1 MIKKIIILCSVF
13 FLSLTPVMAEKSPE
27 AEAFV
32 MGVSNRVIEI
42 LNLSTAQKKEDA
54 FRALLNEKANL
65 NRISAFTLG
74 KYRRQISS
82 TQLQEFQ
89 SLFETMITKVYANR
103 LGSYEDQQ
111 IVVLGSEKKKK
122 DYLVETELR
131 FSDGRDPIAIVWRLR
146 QEEDGRITL
155 FDLRVLGIWMALE
168 QRETFLSIL
177 KNNNEEFNVLLDN
190 LRQQIAAG
198 STVTSVYTVCI

>member
-1 MIKKIIILCSVF
+1 MLKRFIILCSVF
-13 FLSLTPVMAEKSPE
+13 FLSLTPVVAEKSPE

-32 MGVSNRVIEI
+32 MDVSNQVIEI
-42 LNLSTAQKKEDA
+42 LNLTTAQEKEDE
-54 FRALLNEKANL
+54 FRALLNNKANL
-65 NRISAFTLG
+65 KRIAAFTLG
-74 KYRRQISS
+74 KYRRQLSPAE
-82 TQLQEFQ
+82 LQEFQ

-103 LGSYEDQQ
+103 LGSYEDQK

-131 FSDGRDPIAIVWRLR
+131 FNDGSDPIAIVWRLR
-146 QEEDGRITL
+146 QENDGRITL

-177 KNNNEEFNVLLDN
+177 KNNNEDFNVLLDN
-190 LRQQIAAG
+190 LRQQISAG
-198 STVTSVYTVCI
+198 STVTSD

>member
-1 MIKKIIILCSVF
+1 MFNRIIILCSVF
-13 FLSLTPVMAEKSPE
+13 FLSLSPVVAEKSPE

-32 MGVSNRVIEI
+32 MDVSNQVIEI
-42 LNLSTAQKKEDA
+42 LNLTTAQEKEDE
-54 FRALLNEKANL
+54 FRVLLNNKANL
-65 NRISAFTLG
+65 KRIAAFTLG
-74 KYRRQISS
+74 KYRRQLSL
-82 TQLQEFQ
+82 TELQEFQ

-103 LGSYEDQQ
+103 LGSYEDQK

-131 FSDGRDPIAIVWRLR
+131 FNDGSDPIAIVWRLR
-146 QEEDGRITL
+146 QEKDGRITL

-177 KNNNEEFNVLLDN
+177 KNNNEDFNVLLDN
-190 LRQQIAAG
+190 LRQQISAG
-198 STVTSVYTVCI
+198 STVTSD

>member
-1 MIKKIIILCSVF
+1 MLKRFIILCSVL
-13 FLSLTPVMAEKSPE
+13 FLSLTPVVAEKSPE

-32 MGVSNRVIEI
+32 MDVSNQVIEI
-42 LNLSTAQKKEDA
+42 LNLTTAQEKEDE
-54 FRALLNEKANL
+54 FRALLNNKANL
-65 NRISAFTLG
+65 KRIAAFTLG
-74 KYRRQISS
+74 KYRRQLSPAE
-82 TQLQEFQ
+82 LLEFQ

-103 LGSYEDQQ
+103 LGSYEDQK

-131 FSDGRDPIAIVWRLR
+131 FNDGSDPIAIVWRLR
-146 QEEDGRITL
+146 QENDGRITI

-177 KNNNEEFNVLLDN
+177 KNNNEDFNVLLDN
-190 LRQQIAAG
+190 LRQQISAG
-198 STVTSVYTVCI
+198 STVTSD

>member
-1 MIKKIIILCSVF
+1 MLKRFIILCSVF
-13 FLSLTPVMAEKSPE
+13 FLSLTPVVAEKSPE

-32 MGVSNRVIEI
+32 IDVSNQVIEI
-42 LNLSTAQKKEDA
+42 LNLTTAQEKEDE
-54 FRALLNEKANL
+54 FRALLNNKANL
-65 NRISAFTLG
+65 KRIAAFTLG
-74 KYRRQISS
+74 KYRRQLSPAE
-82 TQLQEFQ
+82 LQEFQ

-103 LGSYEDQQ
+103 LGSYEDQK

-131 FSDGRDPIAIVWRLR
+131 FNDGSDPIAIVWRLR
-146 QEEDGRITL
+146 QENDGRITL

-177 KNNNEEFNVLLDN
+177 KNNNEDFNVLLDN
-190 LRQQIAAG
+190 LRQQISAG
-198 STVTSVYTVCI
+198 STVTSD